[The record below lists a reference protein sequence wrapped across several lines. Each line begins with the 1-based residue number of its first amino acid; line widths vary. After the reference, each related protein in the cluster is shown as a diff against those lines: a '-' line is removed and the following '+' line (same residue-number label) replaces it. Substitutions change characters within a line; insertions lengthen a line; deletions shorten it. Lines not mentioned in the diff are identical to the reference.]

1 MFKKIIAASFI
12 LSTLSACGGGGSGG
26 GSVSS
31 GPSNPA
37 PTVLKTFGDG
47 AGIARAE
54 ITANGQTVTANVMA
68 GDINNYNTDPTGVID
83 PSGISFSGSNQY
95 GNFYSGR
102 TTLNG
107 ITVDVVYYEDSGG
120 DTFIGYLEG
129 NGTNAALAGGYKASN
144 MPSGVYNYAG
154 TNIIGFRDGSYF
166 EEGTFAMA
174 VDFTNGTAGLTG
186 STATS
191 TISGQGIQVNT
202 SNGTFSGNNLTLS
215 GNGVSTS
222 ASIYGN
228 FHGSGATGVTGLY
241 ADNGN
246 TPIVAGAIA
255 GRR

>member
-1 MFKKIIAASFI
+1 MLKKLMIIPAI
-12 LSTLSACGGGGSGG
+12 LTVAACGGGGGG
-26 GSVSS
+26 GETSVTN
-31 GPSNPA
+31 GRSNPT

-54 ITANGQTVTANVMA
+54 ITTNGQTVSANVMA

-83 PSGISFSGSNQY
+83 PSSVNYSGSNQY
-95 GNFYSGR
+95 GDFYAGT

-107 ITVDVVYYEDSGG
+107 ITVDVVYYEDDAGE
-120 DTFIGYLEG
+120 TFIGYLEG
-129 NGTNAALAGGYKASN
+129 NGTNAALAGGYKVSN
-144 MPSGVYNYAG
+144 IPSGTYNYAG

-186 STATS
+186 STNSS

-202 SNGTFSGNNLTLS
+202 ANGTFSSNNLTLS
-215 GNGVSTS
+215 GNGLSSS

-246 TPIVAGAIA
+246 VPVVAGAIA